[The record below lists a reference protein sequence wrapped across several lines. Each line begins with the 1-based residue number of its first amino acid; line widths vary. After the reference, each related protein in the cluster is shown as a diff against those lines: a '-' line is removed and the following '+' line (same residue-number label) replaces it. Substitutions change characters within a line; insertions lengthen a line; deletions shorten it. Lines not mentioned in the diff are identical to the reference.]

1 MSIGERLR
9 QLRVQK
15 GFSQK
20 DIQKTAGLLRCYI
33 SRIENGYTVPSLAT
47 LERFAV
53 ALDLPLY
60 RLFYTG
66 EVEFSTAPSLTPQ
79 KSLGERPA
87 EAHYLLKLKE
97 HVRRM
102 AESDRA
108 PLFDFA
114 KKLAAR

>member
-1 MSIGERLR
+1 M
-9 QLRVQK
+9 
-15 GFSQK
+15 
-20 DIQKTAGLLRCYI
+20 RCYI

-97 HVRRM
+97 HGRRM
-102 AESDRA
+102 VESDRA